1 MILSSGSRSEATTVR
16 KLFTV
21 IEITTNCVHDFSP
34 FFGGL
39 KELQVVKDF
48 LDDKLFANNDTS
60 SLAQWEIDALAMKS
74 ELCEAKSK
82 SQSLE
87 TMLNQSCSNEQ
98 D

>member
-1 MILSSGSRSEATTVR
+1 MTLSSGSRSEATTVR

-21 IEITTNCVHDFSP
+21 IEITTNCVHNFSL
-34 FFGGL
+34 FWGL
-39 KELQVVKDF
+39 KEVVKDF
-48 LDDKLFANNDTS
+48 LDDKSFANNDTS
-60 SLAQWEIDALAMKS
+60 SLAQWEIDAIAMKS